1 MSPCSGARD
10 WGCSFKKKVPVK
22 KGIGQRNRIGM
33 NGCDEIGPRS
43 EVLCTTNVGGK
54 IDAKEHSDTKTSL
67 HSKIS
72 PSRRLGAEEETDICK
87 N

>member
-10 WGCSFKKKVPVK
+10 WRCSFKKKVPVK

-43 EVLCTTNVGGK
+43 EVLRTANVGDE
-54 IDAKEHSDTKTSL
+54 IDAKEHSDMKTPL
-67 HSKIS
+67 HSRIS
-72 PSRRLGAEEETDICK
+72 PSRRLGAEKEINICK
-87 N
+87 Y

>member
-1 MSPCSGARD
+1 
-10 WGCSFKKKVPVK
+10 
-22 KGIGQRNRIGM
+22 M